1 MSDYLIHKKDHMLN
15 GVKSVEMYLED
26 NVRAHGLSMSDDRF
40 FSQTIPAVKFHTP
53 VSTKCIS
60 IAYPVFR

>member
-1 MSDYLIHKKDHMLN
+1 MLN